1 MQGYYLWVNI
11 HLWTTLIGL
20 FVWVQ
25 VLPESTHLD
34 HWSSHWFNLNNPDVF
49 LPTVVS
55 ILLLGPFSILALWG
69 LKKQVLALEKENQK
83 LLWAADRYNI
93 DPEKMAVWA
102 FNL

>member
-20 FVWVQ
+20 FVWAQ
-25 VLPESTHLD
+25 VLPESAHLD
-34 HWSSHWFNLNNPDVF
+34 HWSSHWFNLNNPDIF
-49 LPTVVS
+49 RSTAIS

-93 DPEKMAVWA
+93 DPEKMAV
-102 FNL
+102 